1 MARYDYRD
9 VLYLFIRSHISQ
21 GGGVIL
27 DLGSAPVSFVKS
39 NFPNVTTFDIVPPAD
54 VIGDVCAMPFD
65 DNSWD
70 TIVCLETLEHV
81 KDPFTAMKEMYRV
94 LRPGGTFIGST
105 PFTYELHGE
114 EYGDYWRFTRQGW
127 EILLKD
133 FRDPVIRTHAGTK
146 EMPGWYMV
154 KATK

>member
-9 VLYLFIRSHISQ
+9 ALHAFVRAHVPQ
-21 GGGVIL
+21 GGIL
-27 DLGSAPVSFVKS
+27 DLGSAPVSFAKS
-39 NFPNVTTFDIVPPAD
+39 NFSNVTTFDVVPPAD
-54 VIGDVCAMPFD
+54 VIGDVCAMPFA
-65 DNSWD
+65 DNAWD

-81 KDPFTAMKEMYRV
+81 KDPFMAMKEMYRV
-94 LRPGGTFIGST
+94 LKPGGTFIGST
-105 PFTYELHGE
+105 PFNYELHGE

-133 FRDPVIRTHAGTK
+133 FKDPLIRTHAGTK